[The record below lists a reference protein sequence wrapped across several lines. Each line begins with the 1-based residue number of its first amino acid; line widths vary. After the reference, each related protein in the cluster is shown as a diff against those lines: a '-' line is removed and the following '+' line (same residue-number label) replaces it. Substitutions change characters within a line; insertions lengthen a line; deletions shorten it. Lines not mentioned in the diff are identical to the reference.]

1 MKNLRLD
8 QLPECLHIS
17 DIAAYTGLSS
27 QTIRNRCNSG
37 EIPNFKIGKCILIQ
51 KEDFI
56 EFIKHGGGRDK
67 RELIKHGGGR
77 DKRELIRT
85 KEESNE
91 H

>member
-17 DIAAYTGLSS
+17 DIASYTGLSS

-67 RELIKHGGGR
+67 RELI
-77 DKRELIRT
+77 RT

-91 H
+91 HINSNWEKVI